1 MTAKPCGGV
10 KRRHPHSLTAVWVTT
25 KENIEI
31 VETYHAGAA
40 LPPTKLRKY

>member
-1 MTAKPCGGV
+1 MTAKTLRRGINADIRIAWPLCG
-10 KRRHPHSLTAVWVTT
+10 SL